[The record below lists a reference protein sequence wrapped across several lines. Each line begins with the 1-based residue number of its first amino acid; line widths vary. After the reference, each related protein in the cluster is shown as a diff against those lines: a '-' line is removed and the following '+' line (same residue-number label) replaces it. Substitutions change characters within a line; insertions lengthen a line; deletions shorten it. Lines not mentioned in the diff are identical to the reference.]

1 MQIGFRG
8 DFLLEILNAMETED
22 VTVELGD
29 PSRAGVV
36 LPGTQPENTDVLMLI
51 MPLLLND

>member
-1 MQIGFRG
+1 
-8 DFLLEILNAMETED
+8 METED